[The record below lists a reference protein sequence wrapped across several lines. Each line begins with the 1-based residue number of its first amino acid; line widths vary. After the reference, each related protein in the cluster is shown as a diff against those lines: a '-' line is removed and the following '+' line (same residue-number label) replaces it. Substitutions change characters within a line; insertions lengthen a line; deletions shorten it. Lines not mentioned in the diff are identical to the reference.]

1 MELRQVGKSG
11 LYISKL
17 SLGTMTLGE
26 ANSSSVFHNIGC
38 SKEEAF
44 KIMDM
49 AIDQGINCFDT
60 ANIYGGHGMVESL
73 MGDYFNARKNRANL
87 VVATKFRFSMGEGPH
102 EHGGS
107 RKHIMDAVE
116 ASLSRLK
123 TDYID
128 LYQIHM
134 QDINTP
140 EEETL
145 RALDDLTRQGKIR
158 YFGASN
164 YAAYRFLDALHES
177 DKLHLNRYCALQ
189 MQYSLLCR
197 DIEREHVPLCLK
209 HDVGILAWSPL
220 AGGFLSGKYVPG
232 QAPDNTRF
240 SVRKDWGARFMN
252 DRSFTTLEKLKSLS
266 LSLDVS
272 PSQLAL
278 AWLMKKPKVSS
289 VIIGARSTAQLMDD
303 IKSCSVL
310 LNEEHMSFLEEASAL
325 PKLYPYNFIASE
337 QGRW

>member
-1 MELRQVGKSG
+1 MELRQLGKSG
-11 LYISKL
+11 LYVSAL
-17 SLGTMTLGE
+17 SLGTMTFGE
-26 ANSSSVFHNIGC
+26 ADKASIFHGIGC
-38 SKEEAF
+38 TKDEAF

-49 AIDQGINCFDT
+49 AIDSGINCLDT
-60 ANIYGGHGMVESL
+60 ANIYGGFGMVESL
-73 MGDYFNARKNRANL
+73 MGEYFYARKNRANL
-87 VVATKFRFSMGEGPH
+87 VLATKFRFSMGDGPH

-116 ASLSRLK
+116 ASLTRLK
-123 TDYID
+123 TDYLD

-197 DIEREHVPLCLK
+197 EIEREHIPLCLK

-220 AGGFLSGKYVPG
+220 AGGFLSGKYKTG
-232 QAPDNTRF
+232 QTPANSRF
-240 SVRKDWGARFMN
+240 DVRKDWGSRFMN
-252 DRSFTTLEKLKSLS
+252 ERSFNTVERLQEMAQRLERT
-266 LSLDVS
+266 
-272 PSQLAL
+272 PSQVAL

-289 VIIGARSTAQLMDD
+289 VIIGVRSIAQLLDNL
-303 IKSCSVL
+303 KACEVHLS
-310 LNEEHMSFLEEASAL
+310 EENRNILEEASAL
-325 PKLYPYNFIASE
+325 PKVYPYNFIASE

>member
-1 MELRQVGKSG
+1 VGKSG

-26 ANSSSVFHNIGC
+26 AESSSVFHGIGC
-38 SKEEAF
+38 AKEEAF
-44 KIMDM
+44 RIMDL

-60 ANIYGGHGMVESL
+60 ANIYGGQGMVEKL
-73 MGDYFNARKNRANL
+73 MGDYFSARKNRSNL
-87 VVATKFRFSMGEGPH
+87 VVATKFRFSMGDSPH

-116 ASLSRLK
+116 ASLTRLK

-220 AGGFLSGKYVPG
+220 AGGFLSGKYMPG
-232 QAPDNTRF
+232 QAPANTRF

-252 DRSFTTLEKLKSLS
+252 DRSFNAVEKLKTIAGNLE
-266 LSLDVS
+266 VS
-272 PSQLAL
+272 PSQVAL

-289 VIIGARSTAQLMDD
+289 VIIGARSTTQLMDN
-303 IKSCSVL
+303 IKSLEVK
-310 LNEEHMSFLEEASAL
+310 LNDEHMNYLEEASAL